1 MEEGTNNVDMAGML
15 GLPPGSDLKNLHSA
29 LQDSLNLI
37 NKLAGST
44 QLTDQVTSYD
54 NVFVYVLFFYICIL

>member
-1 MEEGTNNVDMAGML
+1 MEGGTNNVGMTGML
-15 GLPPGSDLKNLHSA
+15 GLPPGTDLKNLHSA

-37 NKLAGST
+37 NKLAGGN

-54 NVFVYVLFFYICIL
+54 NVFILYLLRSY